1 MANITYNFMNLCKNW
16 YRLLFLPLF
25 HGNFIAEETGCPAS
39 VATCTMFLIMLL
51 WCVKACSAQYVLR
64 AGSWIL
70 EFDLIALDLGRVRIL
85 HKCFDDAIRKYIM
98 LPVALFVM
106 LPSTDDSIT
115 LN

>member
-1 MANITYNFMNLCKNW
+1 M
-16 YRLLFLPLF
+16 
-25 HGNFIAEETGCPAS
+25 
-39 VATCTMFLIMLL
+39 
-51 WCVKACSAQYVLR
+51 LR